1 MHSLR
6 QRINARDESG
16 FTLIELLVVLII
28 IGVLLA
34 IAVPSYLGFK
44 DRAEA
49 KASAA
54 DVRSAIPDAEAYF
67 SDNNTYVGM
76 DAAALL
82 AIDSGLSAAVTPAEP
97 DRHQLLPRG
106 DGGNPHVARQ
116 RARAARSRP
125 TTAAARLIR
134 RARQAREE
142 GAGDRAL
149 SLGPP

>member
-82 AIDSGLSAAVTPAEP
+82 AIDSGISTAVTPANQTATSYCLEATVGS
-97 DRHQLLPRG
+97 HTSHV
-106 DGGNPHVARQ
+106 DGPGGTV
-116 RARAARSRP
+116 
-125 TTAAARLIR
+125 TADN
-134 RARQAREE
+134 
-142 GAGDRAL
+142 GGC
-149 SLGPP
+149 

>member
-6 QRINARDESG
+6 QRITKDESG

-54 DVRSAIPDAEAYF
+54 DVRSAIPDAEAYYM
-67 SDNNTYVGM
+67 DQTPNTYVGM
-76 DAAALL
+76 TLAKLQ
-82 AIDSGLSAAVTPAEP
+82 AIDSGVSSALSVANLTATSYCLQATVGSHTSHVNGPGGTVTP
-97 DRHQLLPRG
+97 DN
-106 DGGNPHVARQ
+106 GGC
-116 RARAARSRP
+116 
-125 TTAAARLIR
+125 
-134 RARQAREE
+134 
-142 GAGDRAL
+142 
-149 SLGPP
+149 

>member
-82 AIDSGLSAAVTPAEP
+82 AIDSGISTAVTPKNQTVNSYCLEATVGSHTSHVNGP
-97 DRHQLLPRG
+97 
-106 DGGNPHVARQ
+106 GGTV
-116 RARAARSRP
+116 
-125 TTAAARLIR
+125 TADN
-134 RARQAREE
+134 
-142 GAGDRAL
+142 GGC
-149 SLGPP
+149 

>member
-54 DVRSAIPDAEAYF
+54 NVRSAIPDAEAYY
-67 SDNNTYVGM
+67 SDQTPTNTYAGM
-76 DAAALL
+76 DLPALQ
-82 AIDSGLSAAVTPAEP
+82 AIDSGVSPTITVGTVSATSYCLASTVGNHTSHVVGPGGTVTA
-97 DRHQLLPRG
+97 D
-106 DGGNPHVARQ
+106 N
-116 RARAARSRP
+116 
-125 TTAAARLIR
+125 
-134 RARQAREE
+134 
-142 GAGDRAL
+142 GAC
-149 SLGPP
+149 P

>member
-44 DRAEA
+44 DRAEQ

-54 DVRSAIPDAEAYF
+54 NVRSAIPDAEAYF

-76 DAAALL
+76 DLAALQ
-82 AIDSGLSAAVTPAEP
+82 AIDNGISSTVVPKNQAIDGDCLESTVGGATSHVVGPGGTVTA
-97 DRHQLLPRG
+97 
-106 DGGNPHVARQ
+106 NN
-116 RARAARSRP
+116 
-125 TTAAARLIR
+125 
-134 RARQAREE
+134 
-142 GAGDRAL
+142 
-149 SLGPP
+149 GPCP